1 MIGQKALVQ
10 RRARQLVT
18 PETSDSENG
27 SPESKGRSGAG
38 TRNSGIAL
46 VGPAP

>member
-27 SPESKGRSGAG
+27 SPESNVDDQQVARAG
-38 TRNSGIAL
+38 EHAL
-46 VGPAP
+46 